1 VITPEQVRDILRT
14 IDDPEMPVSIV
25 DLGLV
30 EDVRV
35 IDSPPEGARV
45 EVDLLP
51 TFVGCPALDMIS
63 SLVSERIGGQP
74 GVGAVD
80 VRWLNSPPW
89 SVERISD
96 AGRERLRKF
105 GVTTPERG
113 TCGAGRAAAGTIPQI
128 TPLTIGGVLPA
139 VRCPY
144 CNSENTTRESPFGP
158 TRCRMMYYCEACR
171 NSFEHLKP
179 V

>member
-1 VITPEQVRDILRT
+1 MITPEQVRDILRT
-14 IDDPEMPVSIV
+14 IDDPEMPISIV

-35 IDSPPEGARV
+35 FDSAPGEARV

-51 TFVGCPALDMIS
+51 TFVGCPALDMIA
-63 SLVSERIGGQP
+63 SLVNQRVGRGP
-74 GVGAVD
+74 GVNRID

-96 AGRERLRKF
+96 AGRAQLRKF

-113 TCGAGRAAAGTIPQI
+113 ACGGGAATAIPQI

-144 CNSENTTRESPFGP
+144 CESANTTRESPFGP